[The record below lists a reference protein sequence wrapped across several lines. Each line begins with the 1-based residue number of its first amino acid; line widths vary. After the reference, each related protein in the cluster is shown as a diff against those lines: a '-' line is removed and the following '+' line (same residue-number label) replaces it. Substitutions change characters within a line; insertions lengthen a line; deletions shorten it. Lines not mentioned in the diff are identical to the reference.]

1 MSTFYAL
8 NTPKSHLVCAED
20 TVMPP
25 ASGRGI
31 CECPVRITLDAE
43 ES

>member
-1 MSTFYAL
+1 MSTFYTL

-25 ASGRGI
+25 GKWAWHPRMSSQNH
-31 CECPVRITLDAE
+31 P
-43 ES
+43 